1 MPFAPFRMGSLL
13 VGQGRSG
20 VGIGVGVCNFRP
32 ESDSESLKFVDSTAL
47 LLTIQF
53 HFHFLIKGEGMA
65 YCPPPWLRPCRFP
78 GCVPTLRIT
87 GGPAACLSAHIAYR
101 TPSQRPAGRLLHM
114 PVPPAR
120 RFTGGG
126 PAGRPRRMTVPTLH
140 QPCRLQVGSQAAFAR
155 GCNAMP
161 PLFLVGGPAGR
172 SCPWLSRNATTLSR
186 RLDRRPPPARG
197 CTARHHYFS

>member
-1 MPFAPFRMGSLL
+1 
-13 VGQGRSG
+13 
-20 VGIGVGVCNFRP
+20 
-32 ESDSESLKFVDSTAL
+32 
-47 LLTIQF
+47 
-53 HFHFLIKGEGMA
+53 MA
-65 YCPPPWLRPCRFP
+65 YCPPPLAPSLPLIWLRCPHYVSRA
-78 GCVPTLRIT
+78 
-87 GGPAACLSAHIAYR
+87 GPQLCLSAHIAYR

-197 CTARHHYFS
+197 CTAHHHYFS